1 MKDVVYAFNPSQ
13 VEVETGESLRV
24 LGQPELHS
32 ETSFKKQKS
41 KACAKF

>member
-13 VEVETGESLRV
+13 MEVETGVRV

-32 ETSFKKQKS
+32 ETSFKIQEK
-41 KACAKF
+41 